1 MADSKDTKKQRSPI
15 VVIMGHVDHGKTTL
29 LDYIRKANVAA
40 RAASPEA
47 GEPRSIAEREAG
59 GITQA
64 VGAYEIEVRPKIEP
78 KFRESEAGRGIPRQI
93 PRDDFADVRKI
104 TFIDTPGHEAFSAMR
119 ARGAQVADLAILV
132 VAADE
137 GVKPQTKEAIKTI
150 LDSKTPY
157 IVAINKIDK
166 TSGSIERAKS
176 DLAAAGVYLEGQG
189 GQVSFHGISA
199 KTGEGVEELL
209 DIILLAADFEDL
221 SYDPAAPASGY
232 ILEVRHDPR
241 RGSEV
246 TAVIKNGTLKRGDP
260 IYTPTAKG
268 KVRMLENF
276 LGKAADALEPSAPA
290 LIIGF
295 ESLPTVGETFSSQNI
310 PQEKQAQKGF
320 SKPPM
325 SESFQKKDESV
336 LNLLLKAADAGSLE
350 ALAQVIRGI
359 DIKGKKLKIL
369 SETVGDIT
377 DGDMKDAIAT
387 SSVIIGFK
395 NKIERAAKT
404 HADAQEV
411 KVITSDIVYDLQKAV
426 EEFLTSS
433 LGPAALGELE
443 VLAVFNREKQEKQ
456 IVGGK
461 IIAGVV
467 RGKTSF
473 EVMRK
478 TPTGEEKLDIGGKV
492 LSLRDKKSDIE
503 QAESG
508 KEIGLLVNFPGE
520 IQVGDRLVIRK

>member
-1 MADSKDTKKQRSPI
+1 MTESKTQQNSPPKAPVLRSSSATEDGDPPRAEKQRSPI

-29 LDYIRKANVAA
+29 LDYIRKASFEA

-47 GEPRSIAEREAG
+47 GEPRSVAEREAG

-64 VGAYEIEVRPKIEP
+64 VGAYEIIHN
-78 KFRESEAGRGIPRQI
+78 SRGM
-93 PRDDFADVRKI
+93 
-104 TFIDTPGHEAFSAMR
+104 TFIDTPGHEAFSTMR

-137 GVKPQTKEAIKTI
+137 GVKLQTKEAIKTI
-150 LDSKTPY
+150 LDSKTPF

-166 TSGSIERAKS
+166 TSGNIERVKS
-176 DLAAAGVYLEGQG
+176 DLASAGVLLEGHG

-199 KTGEGVEELL
+199 KTGEGVNELL
-209 DIILLAADFEDL
+209 DLILLAADLEDL

-232 ILEVRHDPR
+232 VLEVRHDSR

-246 TAVIKNGTLKRGDP
+246 TVILTNGALTKGEL
-260 IYTPTAKG
+260 IYTTTAKG

-276 LGKAADALEPSAPA
+276 LGEQVASLTPSSPA

-295 ESLPTVGETFSSQNI
+295 EKLPQVGEVFSTKQM
-310 PQEKQAQKGF
+310 PQAEAAQKGF
-320 SKPPM
+320 SKPAHTTAPA
-325 SESFQKKDESV
+325 KKDKSV

-350 ALAQVIRGI
+350 ALAQVIKNI
-359 DIKGKKLKIL
+359 DVKGKKLNIL
-369 SETVGDIT
+369 AETVGDIT
-377 DGDMKDAIAT
+377 DGDLKDAIAT
-387 SSVIIGFK
+387 NSVIIGFK
-395 NKIERAAKT
+395 NKIERSAKT

-411 KVITSDIVYDLQKAV
+411 KVITSDIVYDLEKAV
-426 EEFLTSS
+426 KEFLISS

-443 VLAVFNREKQEKQ
+443 VLAIFNQEKQEKQ

-461 IIAGVV
+461 ITAGVV
-467 RGKTSF
+467 RGKTTL

-478 TPTGEEKLDIGGKV
+478 NATGEEKLDAIGKV
-492 LSLRDKKSDIE
+492 LSIRDKKAEIA
-503 QAESG
+503 QAEVG
-508 KEIGLLVNFPGE
+508 KEIGLLVNFPSA
-520 IQVGDRLVIRK
+520 IQVGDRLIIRK

>member
-1 MADSKDTKKQRSPI
+1 
-15 VVIMGHVDHGKTTL
+15 
-29 LDYIRKANVAA
+29 
-40 RAASPEA
+40 
-47 GEPRSIAEREAG
+47 
-59 GITQA
+59 
-64 VGAYEIEVRPKIEP
+64 
-78 KFRESEAGRGIPRQI
+78 
-93 PRDDFADVRKI
+93 
-104 TFIDTPGHEAFSAMR
+104 
-119 ARGAQVADLAILV
+119 
-132 VAADE
+132 
-137 GVKPQTKEAIKTI
+137 
-150 LDSKTPY
+150 
-157 IVAINKIDK
+157 
-166 TSGSIERAKS
+166 
-176 DLAAAGVYLEGQG
+176 
-189 GQVSFHGISA
+189 
-199 KTGEGVEELL
+199 
-209 DIILLAADFEDL
+209 
-221 SYDPAAPASGY
+221 
-232 ILEVRHDPR
+232 
-241 RGSEV
+241 
-246 TAVIKNGTLKRGDP
+246 
-260 IYTPTAKG
+260 
-268 KVRMLENF
+268 
-276 LGKAADALEPSAPA
+276 
-290 LIIGF
+290 
-295 ESLPTVGETFSSQNI
+295 
-310 PQEKQAQKGF
+310 
-320 SKPPM
+320 M

-473 EVMRK
+473 
-478 TPTGEEKLDIGGKV
+478 
-492 LSLRDKKSDIE
+492 
-503 QAESG
+503 
-508 KEIGLLVNFPGE
+508 
-520 IQVGDRLVIRK
+520 